1 MGRSI
6 TTSNTTASPEIGNEV
21 AQIYSAAG
29 YQAGDLIYNSSGVY
43 GTATTSTATFP
54 ITATQTF
61 ASGNT
66 NYSLFD
72 VVEGNNAGTQFSNPA
87 DLLTN
92 GNTVVVWIQGTYTG
106 RTSSAAYFKIIDS
119 SNNEVVAP
127 TIIATGLANIGYAQ
141 IGVVAL
147 TGGGFAVAFR
157 GASNILFR
165 AVYSNTGAVVYSPTS
180 TTYALNTT
188 YLTLRMTATTDGK
201 FAVIY
206 VLVTSN
212 VWFLDIYNADGSL
225 GSHLTLGAT
234 ATNNNYSA
242 GIAARNN
249 GGTHEIGFCY
259 PSAGTSLRYGVR
271 DTAGTVRLAEAAFA
285 AADILSTDMC
295 LNSTDNNFVLPYT
308 SVTLGGLFYARIN
321 TTPAF
326 VTGVTILAGVDQA
339 PVFAKGLSTG
349 GFFVLA
355 GGNTSVAG
363 KSVPYFIYN
372 GTYTKVSAN
381 PGYIRG
387 ISSQNYNGYSATESG
402 GVLTVYGATQS
413 STETS
418 GQPTYTAFMG
428 MIYRFKVNISTY
440 LQVPANTTYVTTNA
454 VTNTAALPAAEVVRA
469 TATPKSASFLAA
481 STSSQSTTLPVTS
494 GTTGFVVPQ
503 TTIDTLLADS
513 MDCDTLP
520 NGNIVIVYRI
530 SSTYAVKMAVYT
542 QAGVLV
548 NNTTVG
554 TGTAST
560 NQYQSAYVAALP
572 NGKIVVVY
580 YSASTTLSYAIYSS
594 TFTLLNSG
602 TLIATV
608 YGWGAN
614 SHAYIAGLSDNRFVV
629 VYPQTSSSRFA
640 YAVYDD
646 TGTVVQGQTNDL
658 SSSVAATALKVA
670 GTTDGGFAYYFY
682 AAVQGVNWVNHIT
695 KVGLN
700 NYAEVA
706 NSITSVGS
714 AGSNNNSNAIV
725 VAPDNTIYVYTPA
738 DAASTRLYKFNPSVI
753 ILDSPPQAGS
763 SIVNNSNYASV
774 TITGSGQI
782 VSYNQLDSSGTYYVY
797 TGNQTT
803 STTTITTSN
812 YTSTGRA
819 LVSMT
824 GGYDNTAVIAMLNNA
839 QQPTFFIIN
848 TAAITYTSTITTGVT
863 ASNPITLS
871 QYSTPP
877 YYLVGVSQ
885 TAAPAGGVGT
895 VQTNGSAVLNSNYPA
910 STTNQYFDFDTP
922 TTFGVKGS
930 ISGRNVTMTR
940 T

>member
-6 TTSNTTASPEIGNEV
+6 TTSNTTASPKIGNEV

-29 YQAGDLIYNSSGVY
+29 YQAGDLIYNSSGIY

-61 ASGNT
+61 SSGNT
-66 NYSLFD
+66 NYGLFD

-92 GNTVVVWIQGTYTG
+92 GNTVVVWIQGVYTG
-106 RTSSAAYFKIIDS
+106 RTASAAYFKIIDS

-127 TIIATGLANIGYAQ
+127 TIIASSVQNYTYAQ

-147 TGGGFAVAFR
+147 TGGGFAVSFR
-157 GASNILFR
+157 GTGGTLFR
-165 AVYSNTGAVVYSPTS
+165 AVYSNTGAVVFAATN

-188 YLTLRMTATTDGK
+188 YRTLRMTATTDGK

-206 VLVTSN
+206 VLATSN
-212 VWFLDIYNADGSL
+212 NWFLDIYNADGSL

-259 PSAGTSLRYGVR
+259 PSAGTSLRYGVYN
-271 DTAGTVRLAEAAFA
+271 TAGTVRLAEAAFT

-308 SVTLGGLFYARIN
+308 SATLGGLFYARIN

-326 VTGVTILAGVDQA
+326 VTGVAILAGVDQA

-355 GGNTSVAG
+355 GGSASINP

-402 GVLTVYGATQS
+402 GILTVYGATQS
-413 STETS
+413 GTENS
-418 GQPTYTAFMG
+418 GSPNYTAYMG
-428 MIYRFKVNISTY
+428 MIYRFKVNTSTY
-440 LQVPANTTYVTTNA
+440 LQVPSNTIYNATNA
-454 VTNTAALPAAEVVRA
+454 IANTAALPVGEVVRA
-469 TATPKSASFLAA
+469 TATPTSASFLSA
-481 STSSQSTTLPVTS
+481 STTTQTATLPVTS

-530 SSTYAVKMAVYT
+530 SSTFQVKMAVYT

-580 YSASTTLSYAIYSS
+580 YSISTALSYAIYSS

-608 YGWGAN
+608 SGWASN

-629 VYPQTSSSRFA
+629 VYPQTGGARFA
-640 YAVYDD
+640 YAVYND
-646 TGTVVQGQTNDL
+646 TGTVVQGQTND
-658 SSSVAATALKVA
+658 SSSTAASASLKVA
-670 GTTDGGFAYYFY
+670 GTTDGGFAYCFY
-682 AAVQGVNWVNHIT
+682 AAGEGVNWANHIT
-695 KVGLN
+695 KIDSI

-706 NSITSVGS
+706 SSITSVGS
-714 AGSNNNSNAIV
+714 AGNNNNSNAIV
-725 VAPDNTIYVYTPA
+725 VAPDNTIYVYTP
-738 DAASTRLYKFNPSVI
+738 DGTISTKLYKFNPSVV
-753 ILDSPPQAGS
+753 ILSSPSPAGS
-763 SIVNNSNYASV
+763 SIANNQNYASV

-782 VSYNQLDSSGTYYVY
+782 VSYNQQDSSGTYYVY
-797 TGNQTT
+797 TGNGQ
-803 STTTITTSN
+803 SAQTITTSN

-824 GGYDNTAVIAMLNNA
+824 GGYDNTAVIAMLNNS

-885 TAAPAGGVGT
+885 TPAPAGGVGT

-910 STTNQYFDFDTP
+910 STTGQYFDFDTP